1 MVGCLGETQKT
12 SIFLFFNLCMA
23 ISQQLW
29 VASTKFNKAKYREPF
44 QLFKNMFFKGGQTW
58 TRAEASAA
66 VQQPEA
72 EPQKIGRIDRF
83 DETVG
88 FTARGGACTVEWFE
102 GISVFGEDL
111 RNQ

>member
-1 MVGCLGETQKT
+1 MRSRKHEFSCFSTFAWQYLSNYGSV
-12 SIFLFFNLCMA
+12 
-23 ISQQLW
+23 
-29 VASTKFNKAKYREPF
+29 VSTKFNKAKYREFF